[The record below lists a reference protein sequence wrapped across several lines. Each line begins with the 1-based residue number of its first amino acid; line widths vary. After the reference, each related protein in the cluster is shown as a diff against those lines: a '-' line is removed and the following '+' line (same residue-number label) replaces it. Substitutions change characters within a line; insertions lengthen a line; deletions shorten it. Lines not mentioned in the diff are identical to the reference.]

1 MTQYKYL
8 FEPLDLGHTTLRNRV
23 LMGSMHT
30 GLEEAKNGYKKM
42 AEFYGQR
49 AKGGVGLIVTG
60 GIAPNFQGRAHPFA
74 SQLSF
79 PWQVS
84 HHKKITKE
92 VHKYDGKICL
102 QILHTGRYAYHPLAV
117 TATSSKAPIT
127 PFKARGMTKF
137 EIKKTI
143 WDFANCARL
152 AQKAGYDG
160 VEIMGSEGYLINQFI
175 AKKTNKRTDE
185 YGGSYENRI
194 RFALEIVE
202 SVRKKVGKNFIII
215 FRLSMLDLVED
226 GSSWDEVI
234 ELGKKLEALGVDIIN
249 TGIGWHE
256 ARVPTI
262 ATMVPRGAF
271 TWITKRIK
279 PHLNIPVITTN
290 RINDPIQ
297 AEGIL
302 ANGDADMVSM
312 ARPFLADPDLL
323 KKAMESREAEINT
336 CIGCNQACLD
346 HIFKNQVCS
355 CLVNPK
361 ACHETEFSEKKAIK
375 KQNLA
380 VIGAG
385 PAGLSFAIE
394 AKQLGHDVTIYEAR
408 DQIGG
413 QFNIAKEIPG
423 KEEFHQTIRYF
434 KTMLEKL
441 EIPVKLNTTVD
452 LEYLKSSQYDQFIF
466 STGIVP
472 RTPAIAGVEHD
483 KVLTYPEVI
492 FDKKEVGKS
501 VAIIGAG
508 GIGFDMAEFLAHNPE
523 HSPTSQDLEAFLN
536 EWGVD
541 VEYKKPGAL
550 QTKHGEP
557 SFRKIYLLQ
566 RKTTKHGKNLGKTTG
581 WIHRQSLADKGI
593 IMFGGVSYDKIDDQG
608 LHIRFNGLPET
619 LKVDNVI
626 LCAGQESDNK
636 LYNEFIKTD
645 TRQAHLIGGA
655 EKAMEIDAKRA
666 INQGV
671 RLAHSL

>member
-1 MTQYKYL
+1 MSNYKYL
-8 FEPLDLGHTTLRNRV
+8 FEPLELGHTTLKNRI

-42 AEFYGQR
+42 AKFYGER

-60 GIAPNFQGRAHPFA
+60 GIAPNFSGRTQPLA

-79 PWQVS
+79 PWQVK
-84 HHKKITKE
+84 HHRIVTNE
-92 VHKYDGKICL
+92 VHKNGGKICM
-102 QILHTGRYAYHPLAV
+102 QILHAGRYAYSPFAV
-117 TATSSKAPIT
+117 SASNLKSPIS
-127 PFKARGMTKF
+127 PFKPRSMPQL

-143 WDFANCARL
+143 WDFAHCARL

-175 AKKTNKRTDE
+175 AKKTNKRTDK

-194 RFALEIVE
+194 RFALEIVKAT
-202 SVRKKVGKNFIII
+202 RKKVGKNFIII
-215 FRLSMLDLVED
+215 FRLSMLDLVEG

-234 ELGKKLEALGVDIIN
+234 ELAQKLEKLGVDIIN

-271 TWITKRIK
+271 TWITHRIK

-290 RINDPIQ
+290 RINDPLQ
-297 AEGIL
+297 AEKIL

-312 ARPFLADPDLL
+312 ARPFLADPYLVE
-323 KKAMESREAEINT
+323 KAMNGNENQINT

-346 HIFKNQVCS
+346 HVFKRMISS

-361 ACHETEFSEKKAIK
+361 ACHETEFEKIK
-375 KQNLA
+375 TTAPKKIA

-394 AKQLGHDVTIYEAR
+394 AKKLGHEVVIYEAKN
-408 DQIGG
+408 QIGG

-434 KTMLEKL
+434 KTMLERL
-441 EIPVKLNTTVD
+441 AIPVKLNSNVD
-452 LEYLKSSQYDQFIF
+452 SEYLKTSDYSEFVF

-472 RTPAIAGVEHD
+472 RIPDIPGIDHA
-483 KVLTYPEVI
+483 KVLSYPEVL

-508 GIGFDMAEFLAHNPE
+508 GIGFDMAEFLGHHPE
-523 HSPTSQDLEAFLN
+523 QKSTSLNIKEFLK

-541 VEYKKPGAL
+541 SDYKSPGAL
-550 QTKHGEP
+550 TQKRSEK

-566 RKTTKHGKNLGKTTG
+566 RKTTKLGKNLGKTTG

-593 IMFGGVSYDKIDDQG
+593 IMLRGVSYHSIDDNG
-608 LHIRFNGLPET
+608 LHINYNGAPEC

-626 LCAGQESDNK
+626 LCAGQMSENK
-636 LYNEFIKTD
+636 LYNEFIKND
-645 TRQAHLIGGA
+645 SRSAHLIGGA

-666 INQGV
+666 IEQGIK
-671 RLAHSL
+671 LAYAL